1 METEQARHETEESLI
16 LAQFGTSHNISHKLQ
31 NGGQSSERDSL
42 QITGNSNWNHYK
54 PSTGANSMKRHR
66 ENCNSPAS
74 VQGMFDQGAYM
85 MNGELMNGELKHAL
99 TGQSLLVHQPKKL
112 KVDSEM
118 KENDNMS
125 SSLEDNFPELTKAN
139 EFECNTSHTE
149 IKLDKRNCNFPNG
162 DIFSLP
168 RNKQVSIP
176 NGAVSPSS
184 TIEST
189 PGDLLE
195 KTLSQYYPEQVSI
208 APQKSGPQQDAV
220 NGSLANKL
228 PSEGAQPPSL
238 NSGWP
243 NLAPIPDSQQQ
254 QPGASGN
261 VKGGNNYNSVNY
273 VVNGYS
279 NNFEADQQQQQQ
291 QQQRPPSYSGQELS
305 LGQLPGMISPTNT
318 ANSSQHQN
326 GPKCYPDDTN
336 PQGIYVK
343 ANQEFKQN
351 SFMKR
356 SAPLQAGE
364 PGGYGSF
371 SNSGIQKMRQN
382 EEPRSGQHQ
391 HHGTDR
397 GHQYGIQPQT
407 LKQNAGN
414 PHGADSTGPM
424 GPSLQQPHHAGL
436 ENGTENTS
444 QQRANLCSTPHQR
457 GWIELNS
464 SHSQQQPA
472 SGPSSQSQEQDMWR
486 GFPGKPQSE
495 QQTAKPHVHC
505 QMLEPNPAQIFQTQG
520 VFTDSSQGS
529 NSFQQ
534 QQQDCLP
541 VQRHSAPTQHNTA
554 PEWQQSN
561 SKAPQMQQPIPE
573 KIPEQHNFPQNQQ
586 ADSRYHT
593 QMQSEHLSDD
603 PDLQDILSPGF
614 LATQQQ
620 QHTHI
625 QRPLSHPPQFE
636 GQQLKSPNYRPH
648 SQPQPGQ
655 QQLQPNQPL
664 RNNSAQSSSQH
675 IQQSDHATFSYNN
688 TTEMQQLQHQRQYPP
703 NSGTS
708 NLKQFQP
715 QRPNNNCH
723 QPNHADITQI
733 STQSQPHLPQ
743 GTLNLHVSTQLNPK
757 AEQQLKTSCTQF
769 QRGPRLPLVPV
780 VPHGDFQRHAALRM
794 HLLQRQERQGPP
806 HTPQTISDPKHGL
819 RVVKMENGPRFE
831 LPGSLQQELQLQM
844 QEAGIG
850 GIKIK
855 QENQQSLCEQSKTQ
869 GSILAS
875 MEQSL
880 RQYQLSPVFEKKSLV
895 VNSSNKIKVESSG
908 PVTILSTNT
917 DLSGVETSAA
927 ASCNVNV
934 ALKKPPDS
942 TPKKEH
948 LLQSFMD
955 SPMKL
960 LDTPIKNLLD
970 TPMKTQYDIA
980 SCHCVEHISE
990 KDEGPYYTH
999 LGSAP
1004 NVARIREGMEK
1015 RTGLTGR
1022 AIRIEKVVYTGKEGK
1037 STQGCPIAKWV
1048 IRRSSVEEKLLV
1060 LVRERSGH
1068 TCETACIVVVILV
1081 WEGILPSLADRLYL
1095 ELSETLTKHGA
1106 HTQRRCALNE
1116 ERTCA
1121 CQGLDPGACG
1131 ASFSFGCSWSMY
1143 YNGCKFARSK
1153 IPRKFKLLG
1162 DDVKE
1167 EEKIEQNFQNLATIL
1182 APLYKTLAPEAYAN
1196 QVEHEHR
1203 APDCRLGLKEGR
1215 PFSGVTAC
1223 MDFCAHA
1230 HRDLHNM
1237 QGGSTVVC
1245 TLTREDNREI
1255 GKIPEDEQLH
1265 VLPLYKASNTD
1276 EFGSEEGQQEKIK
1289 SGAIQVLSAFRRQ
1302 VRMLAEPA
1310 KSCRQ
1315 KKLDAKK
1322 AAANKNAML
1331 DSCNDKAEKAL
1342 LAKSKAGTYENSAQ
1356 STPMAGLIPG
1366 AMGATLPSGQPTH
1379 PLGAHHQQLQQLQKL
1394 QQQQHQSILPPYPGS
1409 TNAASY
1415 PRFPSHSGSFP
1426 STSKPS
1432 SMYPPKPQTPAS
1444 PYPSQLHVPNSYING
1459 LNHPFPG
1466 YQCNGGMP
1474 LDNYHPYYASNPK
1487 HLDMY
1492 RQQRP
1497 ALYSEQQYGV
1507 HQRYEVNYPPRYG
1520 EPGLQVNGYNA
1531 CSLRPVHSMRPYVP
1545 YGPNGPKSEPQFM
1558 DPLSSAP
1565 SAHGGL
1571 DYTAAVCK
1579 GNQFGGYPNPY
1590 LSQSPQILPPGQ
1602 DPFHMQIK
1610 TEMGM
1615 PHPQMLSSQ
1624 ISGGCLNPE
1633 TQSGLGLPNGNLLG
1647 SGIKQEP
1654 ETPQTPTTPQKP
1666 EMWSDNEHNFLD
1678 PDIGGVAVAPSH
1690 GSVLIECAK
1699 RELHATTPLKNP
1711 DRQHPTRISLVFY
1724 QHKNMN
1730 EAKHGLALWE
1740 AKMAEKAREK
1750 EEDAERNGGEGTPS
1764 KGKKGV
1770 KREHPE
1776 SSETIG
1782 KPPYKR
1788 FIQALMEGSLSCTT
1802 NTYVST
1808 APYAFTKVTGPYS
1821 QFV

>member
-16 LAQFGTSHNISHKLQ
+16 LAQFGTSRSISHKLQ

-42 QITGNSNWNHYK
+42 QITADTNWNHYK
-54 PSTGANSMKRHR
+54 PGAGANSMKRHR

-74 VQGMFDQGAYM
+74 VQGLFDQGSYV
-85 MNGELMNGELKHAL
+85 MNGELMNGDLKHAL
-99 TGQSLLVHQPKKL
+99 AEQSLLAHQPKKL

-118 KENDNMS
+118 KGNDDMS
-125 SSLEDNFPELTKAN
+125 SSLVDSFPELTKAT
-139 EFECNTSHTE
+139 EFECNTPQTE

-162 DIFSLP
+162 DIFCLP

-176 NGAVSPSS
+176 NGAASPPS

-208 APQKSGPQQDAV
+208 APQTSGPQEDPV

-238 NSGWP
+238 TSGLPNS
-243 NLAPIPDSQQQ
+243 AQMPDSQQQ
-254 QPGASGN
+254 PPGALGSGE
-261 VKGGNNYNSVNY
+261 GGNNYNSVNY

-279 NNFEADQQQQQQ
+279 NNFEADHHQQQHQQQ
-291 QQQRPPSYSGQELS
+291 PPLYSGQEMS
-305 LGQLPGMISPTNT
+305 LGQLPGMIPTTNT
-318 ANSSQHQN
+318 ANSSQQHQN
-326 GPKCYPDDTN
+326 GPRCYPDDKN
-336 PQGIYVK
+336 PQGIYAK
-343 ANQEFKQN
+343 ANQEFNQN
-351 SFMKR
+351 SFLER
-356 SAPLQAGE
+356 NAPLQAAETGR
-364 PGGYGSF
+364 YGNF
-371 SNSGIQKMRQN
+371 SNSAIQKMGQS

-397 GHQYGIQPQT
+397 GLQYGIQPHNF
-407 LKQNAGN
+407 KQNAGN
-414 PHGADSTGPM
+414 SHEAESTGPM
-424 GPSLQQPHHAGL
+424 GPNLQQPRHAGL
-436 ENGTENTS
+436 ENGMENTS
-444 QQRANLCSTPHQR
+444 QQRANISCSTPQHR
-457 GWIELNS
+457 GWVELNS
-464 SHSQQQPA
+464 SHSQQQQPA
-472 SGPSSQSQEQDMWR
+472 SGPSSQAQEQDMWR
-486 GFPGKPQSE
+486 GFPAKPQSE
-495 QQTAKPHVHC
+495 QQTANPQVHC
-505 QMLEPNPAQIFQTQG
+505 QMLEPNSAQRFQTQG
-520 VFTDSSQGS
+520 GFTDSSQGP
-529 NSFQQ
+529 NSFQR

-541 VQRHSAPTQHNTA
+541 AQTHCAPAQHNTA

-561 SKAPQMQQPIPE
+561 SKAPQMQQSLPQ
-573 KIPEQHNFPQNQQ
+573 KIPEQRNFSQDQQ

-593 QMQSEHLSDD
+593 QMQSEHLCED
-603 PDLQDILSPGF
+603 PDLQDILSSGF
-614 LATQQQ
+614 LPTQQQ
-620 QHTHI
+620 QQQQQHCHL

-636 GQQLKSPNYRPH
+636 GQQLKSPDYRPR

-664 RNNSAQSSSQH
+664 RNNSTQSNNQH
-675 IQQSDHATFSYNN
+675 IQHSNHATFSYNN
-688 TTEMQQLQHQRQYPP
+688 TTEMQQLQQHQRQFPP
-703 NSGTS
+703 NSGSS

-715 QRPNNNCH
+715 QRPNNHCH
-723 QPNHADITQI
+723 QPNHADFSQT

-743 GTLNLHVSTQLNPK
+743 GALNPQVSTQMYPK
-757 AEQQLKTSCTQF
+757 SEQQLKTSCTQF
-769 QRGPRLPLVPV
+769 QRGPRLPLAPV
-780 VPHGDFQRHAALRM
+780 GPQGDFQRHAALRM

-806 HTPQTISDPKHGL
+806 HPLQSTSDTKHGI
-819 RVVKMENGPRFE
+819 RAVRMENGPRFE
-831 LPGSLQQELQLQM
+831 LPRSQQQEQQLQM
-844 QEAGIG
+844 REAGIG
-850 GIKIK
+850 GVQVK
-855 QENQQSLCEQSKTQ
+855 QENQPSLCEQSKTQ

-895 VNSSNKIKVESSG
+895 VNSSKIKVESSG

-917 DLSGVETSAA
+917 DLSGADPLAA
-927 ASCNVNV
+927 APATV
-934 ALKKPPDS
+934 ALKKQPDL

-980 SCHCVEHISE
+980 SCHCVEQISE

-999 LGSAP
+999 LGAAP
-1004 NVARIREGMEK
+1004 TVAGIRETMEK
-1015 RTGLTGR
+1015 RSGLTGS

-1048 IRRSSVEEKLLV
+1048 IRRASVEEKLLV
-1060 LVRERSGH
+1060 LVRERTGH
-1068 TCETACIVVVILV
+1068 KCDTACIIVVILV

-1095 ELSETLTKHGA
+1095 ELRETLTKHGA
-1106 HTQRRCALNE
+1106 LTQRRCAINE

-1121 CQGLDPGACG
+1121 CQGLNPDACG

-1162 DDVKE
+1162 DDMRE
-1167 EEKIEQNFQNLATIL
+1167 EEKLEGNFQNLATL
-1182 APLYKTLAPEAYAN
+1182 LGPLYKMLAPEAYGN

-1223 MDFCAHA
+1223 LDFCAHA

-1245 TLTREDNREI
+1245 TLTSEDNREI
-1255 GKIPEDEQLH
+1255 GKIPDDEQLH

-1331 DSCNDKAEKAL
+1331 DNEKAERAL
-1342 LAKSKAGTYENSAQ
+1342 LAKSKAGTYENTTQ
-1356 STPMAGLIPG
+1356 STPMAGPIPG
-1366 AMGATLPSGQPTH
+1366 AMGATLQSGQPTH
-1379 PLGAHHQQLQQLQKL
+1379 PLGAHHQQLQQ
-1394 QQQQHQSILPPYPGS
+1394 QQHQSILPPYPGS
-1409 TNAASY
+1409 ANVASY
-1415 PRFPSHSGSFP
+1415 PRFPNHPGSFP

-1432 SMYPPKPQTPAS
+1432 SMYPPQPPTPAS
-1444 PYPSQLHVPNSYING
+1444 PYPTALHVQNSYING
-1459 LNHPFPG
+1459 SNRPYPG

-1474 LDNYHPYYASNPK
+1474 IDNYHPYYASNPK

-1507 HQRYEVNYPPRYG
+1507 HQRYEVSYPPRYG

-1531 CSLRPVHSMRPYVP
+1531 CSMRPVHPMRPYAP
-1545 YGPNGPKSEPQFM
+1545 YGPNGASDPQFM
-1558 DPLSSAP
+1558 DPLSRAP
-1565 SAHGGL
+1565 SAHGSL
-1571 DYTAAVCK
+1571 DYTAAVSK

-1590 LSQSPQILPPGQ
+1590 LSRSPQILPPGQ

-1615 PHPQMLSSQ
+1615 PHPQMLSAQ
-1624 ISGGCLNPE
+1624 ISGGCINPE
-1633 TQSGLGLPNGNLLG
+1633 TQSGLGLPNGSIMG

-1654 ETPQTPTTPQKP
+1654 GTPQTPTTPQKP
-1666 EMWSDNEHNFLD
+1666 EVWSDNEHNFLD

-1699 RELHATTPLKNP
+1699 RELHATTPVKNP
-1711 DRQHPTRISLVFY
+1711 NRHHPTRISLVFY

-1770 KREHPE
+1770 KREHPD
-1776 SSETIG
+1776 SLETTG
-1782 KPPYKR
+1782 EPPYKR
-1788 FIQALMEGSLSCTT
+1788 FIQALMEGSLSGTT

-1808 APYAFTKVTGPYS
+1808 SPYAFTKVTGPYS

>member
-31 NGGQSSERDSL
+31 NGGQSSEGDSL
-42 QITGNSNWNHYK
+42 QITGDTNWNHYK
-54 PSTGANSMKRHR
+54 SSTGANSMKRHR

-74 VQGMFDQGAYM
+74 GQGLFDQGSYM

-99 TGQSLLVHQPKKL
+99 TEQSLLVHQSKKL
-112 KVDSEM
+112 KIDSEI
-118 KENDNMS
+118 KGNDDMS
-125 SSLEDNFPELTKAN
+125 SSLVDNFPELTKAT
-139 EFECNTSHTE
+139 EFECNTPQTE
-149 IKLDKRNCNFPNG
+149 IKLDKRNCHFPNG
-162 DIFSLP
+162 DIFGLP

-176 NGAVSPSS
+176 NGAVSPPS

-189 PGDLLE
+189 PGDLLT

-208 APQKSGPQQDAV
+208 AQQTSGPQLDAV

-228 PSEGAQPPSL
+228 PSEGAQPPSSTSGL
-238 NSGWP
+238 PNSTQM
-243 NLAPIPDSQQQ
+243 PDSQQQ
-254 QPGASGN
+254 PPGASGS
-261 VKGGNNYNSVNY
+261 VEGGNSYNSVGY
-273 VVNGYS
+273 IVNGYS
-279 NNFEADQQQQQQ
+279 NNFEADHQQQQHQQQ

-305 LGQLPGMISPTNT
+305 QGQLPGMIPPTNT
-318 ANSSQHQN
+318 ANGSQQHQN
-326 GPKCYPDDTN
+326 GPQCYPDDTN
-336 PQGIYVK
+336 PQGLYAK
-343 ANQEFKQN
+343 ANQEFNQN
-351 SFMKR
+351 SFLER
-356 SAPLQAGE
+356 NAPLQSAEAG
-364 PGGYGSF
+364 GFGSF
-371 SNSGIQKMRQN
+371 PNSGLQMGQN

-414 PHGADSTGPM
+414 NTGSM
-424 GPSLQQPHHAGL
+424 GPSLQQPRHAGL
-436 ENGTENTS
+436 ENGMESTS
-444 QQRANLCSTPHQR
+444 QQRANLSCSTPHQR
-457 GWIELNS
+457 GWMKLNS
-464 SHSQQQPA
+464 SHSQQQPV
-472 SGPSSQSQEQDMWR
+472 SDPLSQAQEPDVWR
-486 GFPGKPQSE
+486 GFPAKPQSE
-495 QQTAKPHVHC
+495 QQTANPQVHC
-505 QMLEPNPAQIFQTQG
+505 QMLEPNSAQRFQTQG
-520 VFTDSSQGS
+520 VFTESSQGS

-534 QQQDCLP
+534 QQQDRPPAQTHC
-541 VQRHSAPTQHNTA
+541 APAQHNTA

-561 SKAPQMQQPIPE
+561 SKAPQMHQSLPQ
-573 KIPEQHNFPQNQQ
+573 KMPEQCNFPQNQQ

-593 QMQSEHLSDD
+593 QMQSEHLCED
-603 PDLQDILSPGF
+603 PDLQDILSPVF
-614 LATQQQ
+614 LPTQQQ
-620 QHTHI
+620 QQQQQHCHI

-636 GQQLKSPNYRPH
+636 GQQLKSPNYRPR

-664 RNNSAQSSSQH
+664 RNNSAQSNNQH
-675 IQQSDHATFSYNN
+675 IQHGDHATFSYNN
-688 TTEMQQLQHQRQYPP
+688 TTEMQQLQHQRQYTP
-703 NSGTS
+703 NSGNS

-715 QRPNNNCH
+715 QRPNNHCH
-723 QPNHADITQI
+723 QPNHVDISQT

-743 GTLNLHVSTQLNPK
+743 GTLNQQVYPK
-757 AEQQLKTSCTQF
+757 AEQQLNISCAQF
-769 QRGPRLPLVPV
+769 QRGPRLPLGPMGT
-780 VPHGDFQRHAALRM
+780 HGDFQRHAALRM
-794 HLLQRQERQGPP
+794 HLLQKQERQGPP
-806 HTPQTISDPKHGL
+806 HPPQSIGDPKHDL
-819 RVVKMENGPRFE
+819 RAVKMENGPRFE
-831 LPGSLQQELQLQM
+831 LPGSQQQEQQLQM
-844 QEAGIG
+844 REAGMG
-850 GIKIK
+850 GIQVK
-855 QENQQSLCEQSKTQ
+855 QENQQTLCDQSKRP

-895 VNSSNKIKVESSG
+895 INPSNKVKVESSG

-917 DLSGVETSAA
+917 DMSGVELPAA
-927 ASCNVNV
+927 APVNV

-942 TPKKEH
+942 TPKKEQ
-948 LLQSFMD
+948 LLQSFME

-960 LDTPIKNLLD
+960 LDTPIRNLLD

-980 SCHCVEHISE
+980 SCHCVEQISE

-1004 NVARIREGMEK
+1004 SVASIRESMEK
-1015 RTGLTGR
+1015 RSGLTGR
-1022 AIRIEKVVYTGKEGK
+1022 AIRIEKVIYTGKEGK

-1048 IRRSSVEEKLLV
+1048 IRRSSTEEKLLV
-1060 LVRERSGH
+1060 LVRERTGH
-1068 TCETACIVVVILV
+1068 TCDTACIIVVILV

-1095 ELSETLTKHGA
+1095 ELSDTLRKHGA
-1106 HTQRRCALNE
+1106 LTQRRCALNE

-1121 CQGLDPGACG
+1121 CQGLDPDTCG

-1162 DDVKE
+1162 DDVRE
-1167 EEKIEQNFQNLATIL
+1167 EEKIEQNFQNLATL
-1182 APLYKTLAPEAYAN
+1182 LGPLYKSLAPEAYGN

-1203 APDCRLGLKEGR
+1203 APDCRLGLKDGR

-1223 MDFCAHA
+1223 LDFCAHA

-1265 VLPLYKASNTD
+1265 VLPLYKASTTD

-1331 DSCNDKAEKAL
+1331 ESSNDKAEKAL
-1342 LAKSKAGTYENSAQ
+1342 LAKAKAGTYENITQ
-1356 STPMAGLIPG
+1356 STMAGLIPG
-1366 AMGATLPSGQPTH
+1366 ALGATLQSGQRTH
-1379 PLGAHHQQLQQLQKL
+1379 PLGAHHQQLQQL

-1409 TNAASY
+1409 PNATSY
-1415 PRFPSHSGSFP
+1415 PRFPNHPGSFP
-1426 STSKPS
+1426 STSKPG
-1432 SMYPPKPQTPAS
+1432 SMYPLQPSTPAS
-1444 PYPSQLHVPNSYING
+1444 PYPSPLHVPNSYING
-1459 LNHPFPG
+1459 SNRPYPG

-1474 LDNYHPYYASNPK
+1474 IDNYHPYYASNPK

-1497 ALYSEQQYGV
+1497 ALYTEQQYGV
-1507 HQRYEVNYPPRYG
+1507 HQRYGVNYPPRYG
-1520 EPGLQVNGYNA
+1520 EPGLQVNGYDA
-1531 CSLRPVHSMRPYVP
+1531 CSMRPVHPMRPYAP
-1545 YGPNGPKSEPQFM
+1545 CGPNGVSDTQFM
-1558 DPLSSAP
+1558 DPLSRAP

-1571 DYTAAVCK
+1571 DYTAAVSK
-1579 GNQFGGYPNPY
+1579 GNQFGGYSNPY
-1590 LSQSPQILPPGQ
+1590 LSRSPQILPPGQ

-1615 PHPQMLSSQ
+1615 PRPQMLSTPL
-1624 ISGGCLNPE
+1624 SGGCLNPE
-1633 TQSGLGLPNGNLLG
+1633 TQSGLGLPNGSLMG

-1654 ETPQTPTTPQKP
+1654 GTPQTPTTPQKP

-1711 DRQHPTRISLVFY
+1711 DRNHPTRISLVFY

-1770 KREHPE
+1770 KREHTE
-1776 SSETIG
+1776 SSESTG
-1782 KPPYKR
+1782 EPPYKR

-1808 APYAFTKVTGPYS
+1808 SPYAFTKVTGPYS